1 MWRAWKNMSIFIIF
15 PLFIPLSEWFWSWS
29 AQWEDGLA
37 VCRPWPRTW
46 NSQPSTPHGSRI
58 FRCTVACFL
67 CSTFDQRTERE
78 RCTRVIKI
86 PWAFAGDMWKL
97 LSKSCQCT
105 FPNAK
110 NVLLISVSC
119 GLDRKKNCGIHIEVV
134 PVRLCWGSDYCSST
148 LELFGLLAWKGKTD
162 PFWWAKGEKNFMIIP
177 KIARTRL
184 IYSCDFYSCIT
195 CNYITYHAIFI
206 NHNYRVFLH
215 FLTTLFH
222 FP

>member
-29 AQWEDGLA
+29 AQWEAGLA

-46 NSQPSTPHGSRI
+46 NSQPSTPHGSQI

-110 NVLLISVSC
+110 NVLLISVSWFE
-119 GLDRKKNCGIHIEVV
+119 KKTAEFTS
-134 PVRLCWGSDYCSST
+134 RLFPFDCAGARTIAARHLSYLACW
-148 LELFGLLAWKGKTD
+148 LEKGKLTLFG
-162 PFWWAKGEKNFMIIP
+162 EQRVR
-177 KIARTRL
+177 KIL
-184 IYSCDFYSCIT
+184 W
-195 CNYITYHAIFI
+195 
-206 NHNYRVFLH
+206 
-215 FLTTLFH
+215 
-222 FP
+222 

>member
-29 AQWEDGLA
+29 AQWEAGLA

-46 NSQPSTPHGSRI
+46 NSQPSTPHGSQI

-110 NVLLISVSC
+110 NVLLISVSWFEKKLRNSHRGC
-119 GLDRKKNCGIHIEVV
+119 SRSIVLGL
-134 PVRLCWGSDYCSST
+134 
-148 LELFGLLAWKGKTD
+148 GLLQLDTWVIWLVGLKRENWPFLVSKG
-162 PFWWAKGEKNFMIIP
+162 WEK
-177 KIARTRL
+177 
-184 IYSCDFYSCIT
+184 FYDNS
-195 CNYITYHAIFI
+195 
-206 NHNYRVFLH
+206 
-215 FLTTLFH
+215 
-222 FP
+222 